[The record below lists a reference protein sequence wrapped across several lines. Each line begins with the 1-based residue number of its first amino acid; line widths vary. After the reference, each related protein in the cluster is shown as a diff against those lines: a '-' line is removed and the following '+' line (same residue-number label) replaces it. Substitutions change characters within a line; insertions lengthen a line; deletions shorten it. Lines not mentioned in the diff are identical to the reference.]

1 MEVHNK
7 VEDVNDHHPRSG
19 HGEHPHHIV
28 ADEAAED

>member
-1 MEVHNK
+1 MEVHSK
-7 VEDVNDHHPRSG
+7 VERVNVHHPRSG